1 MAQMQKKG
9 GVLVFVFGRISLF
22 MAGVM
27 LLTACGGNF
36 EIDDGTGRRPPETF
50 TEQAGRYE
58 EEMEEIMALTGP
70 FLPEEI
76 IRMSKD
82 LFEEINAERKK
93 NGLEELTDST
103 ELWNFG
109 RVRAWETI
117 ESFSH
122 TRPNGEPFWGVEYE
136 GSVRV
141 LGEIFF
147 RTEPSSKSVIKTLMK
162 SEAHRDLILD
172 PAFHTIG
179 ISVERKSPDEYH
191 FVILFGGKER
201 D

>member
-22 MAGVM
+22 MASVM
-27 LLTACGGNF
+27 LLTACGGNI

-50 TEQAGRYE
+50 TEQAGGYE
-58 EEMEEIMALTGP
+58 EEMEEIMARTGP

-76 IRMSKD
+76 SRMSED
-82 LFEEINAERKK
+82 LFDGINAERQK
-93 NGLEELTDST
+93 NGREALSYAT
-103 ELWNFG
+103 ELSDFG

-117 ESFSH
+117 QSFSH
-122 TRPNGEPFWGVEYE
+122 TRPNGESFWGVEYE

-141 LGEIFF
+141 LGEVFF
-147 RTEPSSKSVIKTLMK
+147 RTKSVSKNVIQTFMK
-162 SEAHRDLILD
+162 SEAHRDLMLD

-191 FVILFGGKER
+191 FVILFGGTER